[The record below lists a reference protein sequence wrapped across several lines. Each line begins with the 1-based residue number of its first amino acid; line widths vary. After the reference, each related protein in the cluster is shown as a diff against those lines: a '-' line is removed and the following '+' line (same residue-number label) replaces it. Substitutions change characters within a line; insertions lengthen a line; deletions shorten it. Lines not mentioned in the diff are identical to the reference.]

1 MKVTMEIDCTPAEA
15 RLFFGLPNVEPMQDA
30 VMAQLEKR
38 MLTEMDRFSPEGIM
52 KAGCRCSRRTPNGFR
67 RCSVRCSWEEPD
79 NEGTSRIRDAPIVA
93 GGAARAGLRDTAQ
106 PRGLAQRAL
115 KVAAACRSSGSTG

>member
-52 KAGCRCSRRTPNGFR
+52 KSWLSLFPQNAEGLHEMFSKMFMGAPGQRRN
-67 RCSVRCSWEEPD
+67 
-79 NEGTSRIRDAPIVA
+79 
-93 GGAARAGLRDTAQ
+93 
-106 PRGLAQRAL
+106 
-115 KVAAACRSSGSTG
+115 